1 MSSARP
7 SAQLS
12 VWLGSTLV
20 GTITEL
26 PTDRNLFVFAESY
39 VEDPDRPVLSYSYY
53 DAYGQLITV
62 PVTKTT
68 RVAPFF
74 ANLLPEGPLRDYV
87 AQHAGV
93 KNVRDLPLLRVVG
106 DDLPGAVVV
115 RDEGEGP
122 PTQDWEEDEAPAKPA
137 VENETLRFSLAGVQM
152 KFSAIGSPSRGLTIP
167 AHGKGGHWI
176 IKLPG
181 EIALLPENEHFM
193 MELAR
198 AVGIETAENGLTP
211 TAEIEGLPHYFQRGS
226 TNALWVKRFDRTEHG
241 RIHMEDFNQLYD
253 QYPGDKYE
261 HYSYAN
267 MAGDLNR
274 LAGLEAVLEFVRRL
288 IFSAAT
294 GNNDMHLKNWTL
306 LYRDGRT
313 PRLSPAYDLVSTIP
327 YMPDVKMALSLT
339 SGVKDVRDFDL
350 ALLKRFAD
358 RIMVP
363 SRAVADVALETAER
377 TVREW
382 SQRQQDLAMDPE
394 AKERISERM
403 RIFPITAQFVS

>member
-1 MSSARP
+1 
-7 SAQLS
+7 
-12 VWLGSTLV
+12 
-20 GTITEL
+20 
-26 PTDRNLFVFAESY
+26 
-39 VEDPDRPVLSYSYY
+39 
-53 DAYGQLITV
+53 
-62 PVTKTT
+62 
-68 RVAPFF
+68 
-74 ANLLPEGPLRDYV
+74 
-87 AQHAGV
+87 
-93 KNVRDLPLLRVVG
+93 
-106 DDLPGAVVV
+106 
-115 RDEGEGP
+115 
-122 PTQDWEEDEAPAKPA
+122 
-137 VENETLRFSLAGVQM
+137 
-152 KFSAIGSPSRGLTIP
+152 
-167 AHGKGGHWI
+167 
-176 IKLPG
+176 
-181 EIALLPENEHFM
+181 
-193 MELAR
+193 
-198 AVGIETAENGLTP
+198 
-211 TAEIEGLPHYFQRGS
+211 
-226 TNALWVKRFDRTEHG
+226 
-241 RIHMEDFNQLYD
+241 
-253 QYPGDKYE
+253 
-261 HYSYAN
+261 